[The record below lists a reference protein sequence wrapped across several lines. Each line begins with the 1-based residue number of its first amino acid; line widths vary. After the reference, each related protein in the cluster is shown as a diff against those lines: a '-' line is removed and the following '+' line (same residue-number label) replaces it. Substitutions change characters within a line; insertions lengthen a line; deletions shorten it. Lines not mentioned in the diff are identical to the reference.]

1 MKNLVLG
8 TVLVGSLF
16 APNLASASE
25 CKFLSKAEFIEYLA
39 SANHY
44 QNNWNGWKTRMEFSG
59 LASKA
64 KLSLKRVG
72 PDGRKYK
79 KVTVG
84 VSLEAPDTLKYTN
97 ESGDTYW
104 LYLTPRCQLSFFGNN
119 HPIARH

>member
-1 MKNLVLG
+1 MKKLTIA
-8 TVLVGSLF
+8 TVLIGSLL
-16 APNLASASE
+16 APNLASANE
-25 CKFLSKAEFIEYLA
+25 CKFQSTTELIEYLV

-79 KVTVG
+79 KVTVTAI
-84 VSLEAPDTLKYTN
+84 LEAPDTLKYRN

-104 LYLTPRCQLSFFGNN
+104 LYLNPRCQLSFFGNN

>member
-1 MKNLVLG
+1 MKKLAMGAILI
-8 TVLVGSLF
+8 GSLF
-16 APNLASASE
+16 APNSASASE
-25 CKFLSKAEFIEYLA
+25 CKFQSKAEFMEYLV

-59 LASKA
+59 AANNA

-72 PDGRKYK
+72 PDGRKHK

-84 VSLEAPDTLKYTN
+84 ATLETPDTLKYTN

-104 LYLTPRCQLSFFGNN
+104 LYLNPRCQLSFFGNN

>member
-1 MKNLVLG
+1 MKKLTIA
-8 TVLVGSLF
+8 TVLIGSLL
-16 APNLASASE
+16 APNLASANE
-25 CKFLSKAEFIEYLA
+25 CKFQSTTELIEYLVR
-39 SANHY
+39 ANHY

-79 KVTVG
+79 KVTVAAI
-84 VSLEAPDTLKYTN
+84 LEAPDTLKYTN

-104 LYLTPRCQLSFFGNN
+104 LYLNPRCQLSFFGNN

>member
-1 MKNLVLG
+1 MKKLTIA
-8 TVLVGSLF
+8 TVLIGSLL
-16 APNLASASE
+16 APNLASANE
-25 CKFLSKAEFIEYLA
+25 CKFQSTTELIEYLV
-39 SANHY
+39 SANYY

-79 KVTVG
+79 KVTVAAI
-84 VSLEAPDTLKYTN
+84 LEAPDTLKYTN

-104 LYLTPRCQLSFFGNN
+104 LYLNPRCQLSFFGNN